1 MDRAAQ
7 ERLESYFDRIG
18 KILGSSSRR
27 GSFAMYALGLLGSLD
42 RKTMEG
48 IAAQVCADPDRMD
61 ATHQR
66 LHHFMTDSTWS
77 DGDVRLEAA
86 RYALEAMT
94 QRLEIQSWIIDDT
107 GFLKQ
112 GKHSVGVQ
120 RQYTGTA
127 GKITNCQIGVSLTL
141 ATVNEHLPIDFE
153 LYVPDSWA
161 NDPAR
166 RKEARIPE
174 EFEFHTK
181 PELALA
187 MIQRA
192 DAANLPQGTILAD
205 ETYGNSSEFR
215 LGLRGIGHEYIVA
228 INSTTTVRLVEKSG
242 QLSER
247 EYSVEDLALQFRRQ
261 RKYRRYT
268 WREGTAGSLSA
279 RFAFC
284 HVVPVQELQHSREPG
299 PSWLICEWRDGDS
312 KPEHF
317 HLASHG
323 KVAKSTLVRLLKER
337 WRTERAYQDLK
348 GQLGLD
354 HFEGRR
360 FPGWHHHVSV
370 VLACYA
376 FLVAERARRF
386 SPSAERAS
394 QHHTFTL
401 AA

>member
-1 MDRAAQ
+1 
-7 ERLESYFDRIG
+7 
-18 KILGSSSRR
+18 
-27 GSFAMYALGLLGSLD
+27 MYACGLLGGVD

-48 IAAQVCADPDRMD
+48 IAAQVCVEPSRMD

-77 DGDVRLEAA
+77 DRDVRLEAA
-86 RYALEAMT
+86 RYALEQMT
-94 QRLEIQSWIIDDT
+94 QRSEIQSWIIDDT

-141 ATVNEHLPIDFE
+141 ATLNEHLPIDFE
-153 LYVPDSWA
+153 LYVPESWA

-166 RKEARIPE
+166 RAEARIPDE
-174 EFEFHTK
+174 LEFRTK

-192 DAANLPQGTILAD
+192 SAARLPQGTILAD
-205 ETYGNSSEFR
+205 EAYGNSSEFR
-215 LGLRGIGHEYIVA
+215 LGLRNIGHEYVVA
-228 INSTTTVRLVEKSG
+228 INSTTTVRLVEESG
-242 QLSER
+242 MLSDQ
-247 EYSVEDLALQFRRQ
+247 EYSVDKLAHQLRGQ
-261 RKYRRYT
+261 RKFRRYT
-268 WREGTAGSLSA
+268 WREGTSGPLSA

-284 HVVPVQELQHSREPG
+284 RVVPVQELQHSREPAH
-299 PSWLICEWRDGDS
+299 SWLICEWRDGDS
-312 KPEHF
+312 EPAHF
-317 HLASHG
+317 HLASHR
-323 KVAKSTLVRLLKER
+323 KVAKKTQVRLLKER

-348 GQLGLD
+348 GELGLD

-376 FLVAERARRF
+376 YLVAERARRF
-386 SPSAERAS
+386 PPSAERAS
-394 QHHTFTL
+394 HHDTFTL